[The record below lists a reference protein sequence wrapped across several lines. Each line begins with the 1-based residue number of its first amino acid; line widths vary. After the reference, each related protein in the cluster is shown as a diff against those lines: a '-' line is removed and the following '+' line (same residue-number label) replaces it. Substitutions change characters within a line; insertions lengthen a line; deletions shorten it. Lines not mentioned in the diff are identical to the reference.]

1 MYSLKKNV
9 IAYSDSGKLP
19 TGNTSINVADLP
31 CVKPSLSFQ
40 PNKTR
45 KMEMKLTRKKEKEEK
60 AQASKHTVRAITKFT
75 KLRLQ
80 MKYFASE
87 FAYMNTEYFA
97 N

>member
-1 MYSLKKNV
+1 
-9 IAYSDSGKLP
+9 
-19 TGNTSINVADLP
+19 
-31 CVKPSLSFQ
+31 
-40 PNKTR
+40 
-45 KMEMKLTRKKEKEEK
+45 MEMKLTRKKEKEEK